1 LSEIMEQQ
9 GQATLVDSLLR
20 NKYSDLILLCTL
32 LLAFIMLIIAS
43 TASA

>member
-1 LSEIMEQQ
+1 LSDMMEQQ

-20 NKYSDLILLCTL
+20 NKYGDLVLLCML